1 MFPEVVGH
9 MEEGAEV
16 LAGPLPIRPEAG
28 AVMEAAVESFREEVS
43 CGRKDFI
50 LVNTVLYVLA
60 VWYHDRIWLS
70 ISKRPP
76 KNINGLYGYR
86 TAMSMKNQATWTFA
100 HHYAGKIWFYSGIA
114 SLSLSL
120 VVLFLFCCTSCFE
133 TVLTIL
139 MFVQLILLV
148 GVILPTE
155 RALRRNFDSLGNLKE
170 KTKAKEKSK
179 PGNHTGF

>member
-60 VWYHDRIWLS
+60 VWYHDWIWLS

-100 HHYAGKIWFYSGIA
+100 HHYAGKIRFYSGIA

-120 VVLFLFCCTSCFE
+120 VVLFLFCRTSCFE
-133 TVLTIL
+133 TVSTIL
-139 MFVQLILLV
+139 MFAQLILLV

-155 RALRRNFDSLGNLKE
+155 RAWRRNFDSLGNLKE
-170 KTKAKEKSK
+170 KKEGKRK
-179 PGNHTGF
+179 IKTR

>member
-1 MFPEVVGH
+1 
-9 MEEGAEV
+9 
-16 LAGPLPIRPEAG
+16 
-28 AVMEAAVESFREEVS
+28 MEAAVESFREEVS

-60 VWYHDRIWLS
+60 VWYHDWIWLS

-120 VVLFLFCCTSCFE
+120 VVLFLFCRTSCFE
-133 TVLTIL
+133 TVSTIL
-139 MFVQLILLV
+139 MFAQLILLV

-155 RALRRNFDSLGNLKE
+155 RLCAEILILWGTERKKRRQKKNRFPKQQ
-170 KTKAKEKSK
+170 KRI
-179 PGNHTGF
+179 

>member
-1 MFPEVVGH
+1 
-9 MEEGAEV
+9 MEE
-16 LAGPLPIRPEAG
+16 
-28 AVMEAAVESFREEVS
+28 
-43 CGRKDFI
+43 KI
-50 LVNTVLYVLA
+50 LFWSTLCYTFL
-60 VWYHDRIWLS
+60 LS
-70 ISKRPP
+70 GTMIGFGFLFQKRPP

-120 VVLFLFCCTSCFE
+120 VVLFLFCRTSCFE
-133 TVLTIL
+133 TVSTIL
-139 MFVQLILLV
+139 MFAQLILLV

-155 RALRRNFDSLGNLKE
+155 RLCAEILILWGIWKK

-179 PGNHTGF
+179 PGNHTGFWFLSYQDGL